1 MKSVLLLR
9 VRLFELF
16 VSSMTSLCDHA
27 RSSPA
32 RRLVASREV
41 LWRQSQCPRQP
52 RYTLAT
58 MLLLVLLAAVATA
71 AAQNETQ
78 PPRTPLPPRREQFR
92 VIYEWNAIDFMWSSP
107 ADREAY
113 LNTSRY
119 IPQNVLISGINFYG
133 ENLFLTV
140 PRMLDGVPATLGT
153 IPVQQSETSP
163 KIQPF
168 PSWKDNEIGNCNAL
182 QFVQN
187 IEIDRNGIMWILDNG
202 RVGTLT
208 RSPSTKCPPSIVF
221 IDLKTGKNEMERIP
235 FPADT
240 VNLNTTYLN
249 DLVVDNRNGDFAYI
263 TDNSA
268 IDPGIIVFRRS
279 DKKSWK
285 VRDKTS
291 MRLAEEAQF
300 FRINGTTVTLPVNID
315 GIALGP
321 QFRTQNNEIDRTVYY
336 CPLASYHM
344 YAINASV
351 LQNESLSQ
359 MGESAIKPHIVDLG
373 RKPSQTDGMKMD
385 STGVLFFGLI
395 GNSTIA
401 EWNTTVDFHV
411 GQRTIARDP
420 NYIQWV
426 DRFTFDDRGNV
437 YVVVNRLFNFVKNQV
452 SLNEVNYRILK
463 SHTGFKSYVYA
474 DDLGPAAPGAASVPA
489 LASSLMLIALTHL
502 LA

>member
-1 MKSVLLLR
+1 
-9 VRLFELF
+9 
-16 VSSMTSLCDHA
+16 
-27 RSSPA
+27 
-32 RRLVASREV
+32 
-41 LWRQSQCPRQP
+41 
-52 RYTLAT
+52 
-58 MLLLVLLAAVATA
+58 MLLLALLAAVAAA

-78 PPRTPLPPRREQFR
+78 PPRAPVPRREQFR
-92 VIYEWNAIDFMWSSP
+92 VIYEWNAIDFEWASP
-107 ADREAY
+107 GDREDY

-133 ENLFLTV
+133 ENIFLTV

-153 IPVQQSETSP
+153 IPTQQTETAP
-163 KIQPF
+163 KLRPF
-168 PSWKDNEIGNCNAL
+168 PSWADNEIGNCKAL

-208 RSPSTKCPPSIVF
+208 RTPDAKCPPSLVL

-235 FPADT
+235 FPPDT
-240 VNLNTTYLN
+240 VNVNSTYLN
-249 DLVVDNRNGDFAYI
+249 DLVVDNRDGDYAYI
-263 TDNSA
+263 SDNSA
-268 IDPGIIVFRRS
+268 VDPGIIVFRRS

-285 VRDKTS
+285 LRDKNS
-291 MRLAEEAQF
+291 MKLMEEAQS

-321 QFRTQNNEIDRTVYY
+321 QFRKEDGSVDRTVYY
-336 CPLASYHM
+336 CPLASYHL

-351 LQNESLSQ
+351 LRNESLAQ
-359 MGESAIKPHIVDLG
+359 IGEGALRPYVVDLG
-373 RKPSQTDGMKMD
+373 TKASQTDGMKMD

-426 DRFTFDDRGNV
+426 DRFTFDDRGNI
-437 YVVVNRLFNFVKNQV
+437 YVVINRLFNFVKNQV
-452 SLNEVNYRILK
+452 ALNEVNYRILK
-463 SHTGFKSYVYA
+463 SHTGSKSYVFA
-474 DDLGPAAPGAASVPA
+474 EDIGLGGVPGAAAAPA
-489 LASSLMLIALTHL
+489 LCGSLLLMLLAHL